1 MSFRQQQVAS
11 LIKRTLGDIFTKE
24 GRNIYSNAFVTITQV
39 RMTPDLSIARIYLS
53 VYNVKEKQDVV
64 TMITENEYG
73 IRRLLGNRIRNK
85 VRHVPDLEFYL
96 DDTLDEVYKMDKLF
110 DEIKK
115 DESANE
121 KDEST
126 DREKE

>member
-39 RMTPDLSIARIYLS
+39 RLTPDLSIARIYLS
-53 VYNVKEKQDVV
+53 VYNVKEKEDVV

-85 VRHVPDLEFYL
+85 VRHIPDLEFYL
-96 DDTLDEVYKMDKLF
+96 DETLDEVYKMEKLF
-110 DEIKK
+110 DNINKGQ
-115 DESANE
+115 
-121 KDEST
+121 
-126 DREKE
+126 